1 MVKSCLMMI
10 QRVRVT
16 THSYL
21 INFHDISSTSTSPSY
36 NPHSHPTGTL
46 TMYTLYDVTF
56 FLVGNV
62 VARRTGMTTK

>member
-1 MVKSCLMMI
+1 MDQSWMMMI

-21 INFHDISSTSTSPSY
+21 MNFHDISSTSTSPSH
-36 NPHSHPTGTL
+36 NQRSHRTGTT
-46 TMYTLYDVTF
+46 TMYTLYDVTV